1 MKLKESNQGQQ
12 NGCPSIDQIELA
24 IEKLVRNFEPIRYE
38 CSHLNRAVAVEHTE
52 YLKSVMEKNGIFI
65 RNTSIGVKIY
75 TGAMWDT
82 LENHH
87 ITRILE
93 KTLSKTVLYS
103 DVGRKH
109 HKLTEDMKAQLLH
122 ISESAILKSPSH
134 LINFSNG
141 TFNTQTGKLQQHSPK
156 DEFTYILD
164 YEYNPEET
172 CPMFLSFWDEVLPDK
187 SLQLV
192 VQEYLGYIFSDLK
205 MEKVLILE
213 GKGANGKSVLLEIA
227 KEIVGE
233 NNTTAYN
240 LETLTKPEGLCV
252 VPYSQ
257 ALLNIGTDISPKIA
271 DSGVFKQLVSCEPLQ
286 AKIHYKGYVTI
297 TPSTKMVFSTNNLF
311 ESKDSSDGFF
321 RRFIIIPFTQ
331 TIPKEKQDKMLAKK
345 IVASE
350 LSGIFNWIFEGKRRL
365 EQSEAFSDSETI
377 DKIIAEYRMRADSI
391 ASFIKEECWIPDVSE
406 KLKFSDLYYSY
417 TGYCHENDSV
427 PESAAIFSRKVRDLG
442 FTSRNGTGNIKLVY
456 ARQAI

>member
-1 MKLKESNQGQQ
+1 
-12 NGCPSIDQIELA
+12 
-24 IEKLVRNFEPIRYE
+24 
-38 CSHLNRAVAVEHTE
+38 
-52 YLKSVMEKNGIFI
+52 
-65 RNTSIGVKIY
+65 
-75 TGAMWDT
+75 MWDT

-134 LINFSNG
+134 LINFRNG

-164 YEYNPEET
+164 YEYNPEAT
-172 CPMFLSFWDEVLPDK
+172 CPMFLSFLDEVLSDK
-187 SLQLV
+187 SLRLV

-227 KEIVGE
+227 KEIVGKG
-233 NNTTAYN
+233 NATAYN
-240 LETLTKPEGLCV
+240 LETLTKPVGLCV

-297 TPSTKMVFSTNNLF
+297 TPSTKMVFSKITYLKARIPLMDFFVGLLLF
-311 ESKDSSDGFF
+311 LLLRLF
-321 RRFIIIPFTQ
+321 RRKSRIKCSP
-331 TIPKEKQDKMLAKK
+331 
-345 IVASE
+345 
-350 LSGIFNWIFEGKRRL
+350 RRL
-365 EQSEAFSDSETI
+365 
-377 DKIIAEYRMRADSI
+377 
-391 ASFIKEECWIPDVSE
+391 
-406 KLKFSDLYYSY
+406 
-417 TGYCHENDSV
+417 
-427 PESAAIFSRKVRDLG
+427 
-442 FTSRNGTGNIKLVY
+442 
-456 ARQAI
+456 